1 MDFDVW
7 VHVNCALW
15 SSEVYE
21 TMDGTLMNV
30 VAGYN
35 RGQTL
40 DCVGC
45 AQKGATITCYRN
57 RCTNS
62 YHLECARND
71 GVTFLE
77 NKVLEND
84 KSRDKKRYRDRDM
97 YGDRYGRYTEKDM
110 EIDRC

>member
-1 MDFDVW
+1 MQFSVDSSLLNMDFGLW

-30 VAGYN
+30 VAAYN

-40 DCVGC
+40 TCVVCG
-45 AQKGATITCYRN
+45 QKGATIACYRT
-57 RCTNS
+57 RCINS

-77 NKVLEND
+77 NKVHIVLFTCF
-84 KSRDKKRYRDRDM
+84 SL
-97 YGDRYGRYTEKDM
+97 
-110 EIDRC
+110 I